1 MSGQK
6 FKRGN
11 LVKVL
16 VGHQIFSTKEGAV
29 DIRPEYV
36 ARKAI
41 IRYSYAE
48 EYGGDNIDDYS
59 ITWLDSGDSLAWKHE
74 RELELL
80 DEGGE
85 HLFEEAKA
93 NKEKIYKL

>member
-1 MSGQK
+1 MGEQK

-16 VGHQIFSTKEGAV
+16 VGHRIWDFKRGAI
-29 DIRPEYV
+29 DISPEYIG
-36 ARKAI
+36 RKAI
-41 IRYSYAE
+41 IQYSYAE
-48 EYGGDNIDDYS
+48 SYGGDNTDNYS
-59 ITWLDSGDSLAWKHE
+59 IIWLDSGGSLSWKHE
-74 RELELL
+74 SELELL